1 MSKKNRVFLLKMRK
15 KVPGQRKN
23 SPGKNLIFPL
33 TFFRFSGMIV
43 DVVKQKYF
51 TERGETVKSDTF
63 HMSLLYDYYG
73 ELLTDKQK
81 ELFDL
86 YYNEDLSLAEI
97 AEHAGIS
104 RQGVRDAIV
113 RSETILRETEDKL
126 GLVKKYAGY
135 ESKLEEIRQ
144 AAGYIAQVNAKLRNF
159 EIAKNVDLIL
169 ALTGEMQ

>member
-1 MSKKNRVFLLKMRK
+1 MRK
-15 KVPGQRKN
+15 KVTGRRKN
-23 SPGKNLIFPL
+23 SPGKILVFHL
-33 TFFRFSGMIV
+33 TFCRFSGMIV

>member
-1 MSKKNRVFLLKMRK
+1 MAFEGLSEKLNNAFKKLRSKGR
-15 KVPGQRKN
+15 
-23 SPGKNLIFPL
+23 L
-33 TFFRFSGMIV
+33 T
-43 DVVKQKYF
+43 
-51 TERGETVKSDTF
+51 E
-63 HMSLLYDYYG
+63 
-73 ELLTDKQK
+73 KQK

-126 GLVKKYAGY
+126 GLVKKYSGY

-144 AAGYIAQVNAKLRNF
+144 AAAYIAQVNARLRNF
-159 EIAKNVDLIL
+159 EIAKNVDAIL
-169 ALTGEMQ
+169 ALTGEMK

>member
-1 MSKKNRVFLLKMRK
+1 MCK
-15 KVPGQRKN
+15 KVPGRRKN
-23 SPGKNLIFPL
+23 SPGKNLVFPL
-33 TFFRFSGMIV
+33 TFSRFSGMIV

>member
-1 MSKKNRVFLLKMRK
+1 MDALEMA
-15 KVPGQRKN
+15 
-23 SPGKNLIFPL
+23 
-33 TFFRFSGMIV
+33 
-43 DVVKQKYF
+43 
-51 TERGETVKSDTF
+51 
-63 HMSLLYDYYG
+63 LLYDYYG
-73 ELLTDKQK
+73 GMLTDKQK

>member
-1 MSKKNRVFLLKMRK
+1 M
-15 KVPGQRKN
+15 
-23 SPGKNLIFPL
+23 
-33 TFFRFSGMIV
+33 
-43 DVVKQKYF
+43 
-51 TERGETVKSDTF
+51 KSDTF
-63 HMSLLYDYYG
+63 HMSMLYDYYG

-113 RSETILRETEDKL
+113 RSETILRDTEDKL
-126 GLVKKYAGY
+126 GLVKKYGSY

-144 AAGYIAQVNAKLRNF
+144 AAAYIAQVNAKLRNF
-159 EIAKNVDLIL
+159 EIAKNVDTIL
-169 ALTGEMQ
+169 ALTGEMK